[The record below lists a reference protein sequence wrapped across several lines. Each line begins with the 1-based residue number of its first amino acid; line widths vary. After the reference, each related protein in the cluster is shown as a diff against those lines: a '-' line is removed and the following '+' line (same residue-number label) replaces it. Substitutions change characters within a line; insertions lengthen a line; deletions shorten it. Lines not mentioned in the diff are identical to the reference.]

1 MLISDNNIEYNSD
14 KELLRIIGA
23 YIKHHRQNQNKTQA
37 ELSTEA
43 GINRST
49 LSDTENGGTSNTKTL
64 IQILRSL
71 GRLSILEGFSH
82 INTISPLALAEEQ
95 AKYKRSR
102 VRHKKDTSSS
112 TLPKS
117 DW

>member
-1 MLISDNNIEYNSD
+1 MIITDTNIGTNSD
-14 KELLRIIGA
+14 KEILRMIGA

-49 LSDTENGGTSNTKTL
+49 LSDTENGGTSNTMTL

-71 GRLSILEGFSH
+71 GRLSVLESFAD
-82 INTISPLALAEEQ
+82 INTVSPLALAEEQ
-95 AKYKRSR
+95 AKYKRLR
-102 VRHKKDTSSS
+102 VRHKKNTPSSN
-112 TLPKS
+112 LPKS